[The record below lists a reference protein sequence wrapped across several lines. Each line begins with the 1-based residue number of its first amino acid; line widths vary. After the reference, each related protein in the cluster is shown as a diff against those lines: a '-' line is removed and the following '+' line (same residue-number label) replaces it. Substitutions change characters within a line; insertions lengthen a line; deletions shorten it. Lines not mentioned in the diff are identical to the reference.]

1 MPHELPKAYEPGAIE
16 KRWADYWVSE
26 KIFHVETPPADATAE
41 NTSAA
46 STGGRGRPP
55 HTGGASHMGEASPA
69 GEASHSSQTSH
80 TRPVFTLLL
89 PPPNVTGRLHM
100 GHMLNQTQMDI
111 IVRWHRMR
119 GFITLWLPGTDHA
132 GIATQMMVER
142 QLASEGK
149 KRRDLGREKFVERVW
164 EWKRH
169 YGGAI
174 LDQMKRLGASVDWD
188 REYFTMDENLS
199 RAVREVFVRLYEEGL
214 IYRGKYIVNWCPR
227 CETAISDLE
236 VKHEEVAGKLWEIR
250 YPVIGT
256 KEFITVAT
264 TRPETMLG
272 DTAIA
277 VNAKDERYTHL
288 HGKKVLLPLMK
299 REIPII
305 TDELAQPEFGTGAV
319 KVTPA
324 HDPNDFQAGLRHNL
338 PQIDVMDEHAHMN
351 QNAGAY
357 AGLDRF
363 EARKRV
369 LQDLKEQG
377 YLAGEK
383 DYALALGKCDRC
395 GTIVEPRLSEQWFV
409 KVAPLAEPAKEA
421 VENGEITIVPDNY
434 RQIYLNWMNNIHD
447 WCVSR
452 QLWWGHR
459 IPAWTCGQCKE
470 VIVAREAPA
479 KCPKCGGASLEQVSD
494 VLDTWFS
501 SGLLP
506 FTTLGW
512 PEKTR
517 DQAVFYPTTL
527 LITAYE
533 ILFFWV
539 ARMIMFGCHFMH
551 GHEQD
556 ATIKKASGWW
566 DRKNDSVP
574 FREVYIHALVRD
586 AERQKMSKT
595 KGNVV
600 DPLEVIERFGTD
612 ATRFTLAAMAA
623 PGTDIAFSESRTDGY
638 RAFANKIWNAARFM
652 FMNVDRIEPGLRPGG
667 GQECPPH
674 MGISGFSAKTL
685 EDRWILSRLNRVAAE
700 VNEALGTYRF
710 HEAANRIY
718 DFFWGEFCD
727 WYLELIKPRMN
738 SEEGGDKRAAQ
749 TACSNLVALFDASL
763 RLLHP
768 VMPFITEEIWQAMH
782 EGKPPLKS
790 IALAAYPQADE
801 KQFDL
806 AAETEMAI
814 LQDLIVSVRNLRAEL
829 KIEPKGKAPIEV
841 FAHEAEIRRLI
852 EENSGAIERLA
863 SVNKIN
869 FVESSLAKLAGARH
883 TARFDVHVVYER
895 KIDLAAECERLK
907 KELEKMEKEL
917 ANNQRQ
923 LGNERFLA
931 KAPAKVVEGLRK
943 RGEELIMLRGKTQS
957 KMKELGC

>member
-1 MPHELPKAYEPGAIE
+1 MPHDLPKSYEPGAIE
-16 KRWADYWVSE
+16 TRWAEYWIKE
-26 KIFHVETPPADATAE
+26 KLFSVPTPPA
-41 NTSAA
+41 
-46 STGGRGRPP
+46 
-55 HTGGASHMGEASPA
+55 GE
-69 GEASHSSQTSH
+69 

-142 QLASEGK
+142 DLAKEGK
-149 KRRDLGREKFVERVW
+149 KRRDLGREKFIERVW
-164 EWKRH
+164 EWKKL

-256 KEFITVAT
+256 NEFITVAT

-288 HGKKVLLPLMK
+288 HGKKVLLPLMN

-305 TDELAQPEFGTGAV
+305 VDELAQPEFGTGAV

-324 HDPNDFQAGLRHNL
+324 HDANDFKAGQRHKL
-338 PQIDVMDEHAHMN
+338 PQIDIMDEHAHMN
-351 QNAGAY
+351 ANAGEY
-357 AGLDRF
+357 LGLDRY
-363 EARKRV
+363 EARKRILAD
-369 LQDLKEQG
+369 LQDQG
-377 YLAGEK
+377 FLVAEK
-383 DYALALGKCDRC
+383 DYALSLGKCDRC
-395 GTIVEPRLSEQWFV
+395 GTVVEPRLSEQWFI
-409 KVAPLAEPAKEA
+409 KIQPLAQKAIEA
-421 VENGEITIVPDNY
+421 VESGEITIVPENY
-434 RQIYLNWMNNIHD
+434 KQIYLNWMNNIYD
-447 WCVSR
+447 WCISR

-459 IPAWTCGQCKE
+459 IPAWTCDHCKH
-470 VIVAREAPA
+470 VVVAREEPLT
-479 KCPKCGGASLEQVSD
+479 CPKCGNTKLEQVSD

-539 ARMIMFGCHFMH
+539 ARMIMFGCHFMQ

-556 ATIKKASGWW
+556 PAIKKASGWA
-566 DRKNDSVP
+566 DKKDDSVP
-574 FREVYIHALVRD
+574 FRQVYIHALVRD
-586 AERQKMSKT
+586 ADRQKMSKT
-595 KGNVV
+595 KGNVI
-600 DPLEVIERFGTD
+600 DPLEIIERFGTD

-623 PGTDIAFSESRTDGY
+623 PGTDIAFNESRTEGY

-652 FMNVDRIEPGLRPGG
+652 FMNVDRLGFMWGQPPSAVQPGQSPGKSGHIAGVG
-667 GQECPPH
+667 GFD
-674 MGISGFSAKTL
+674 SSTL
-685 EDRWILSRLNRVAAE
+685 EDRWILSRFNRVTAE
-700 VNEALGTYRF
+700 VNDALATYRF

-727 WYLELIKPRMN
+727 WYIELIKARLN
-738 SEEGGDKRAAQ
+738 FEEGSDKTHALV
-749 TACSNLVALFDASL
+749 ACANLVNLFDASL

-768 VMPFITEEIWQAMH
+768 IMPFITEEIWHAIYD
-782 EGKPPLKS
+782 GNPPLQS

-801 KQFDL
+801 KLFDL
-806 AAETEMAI
+806 IAETEMAI
-814 LQDLIVSVRNLRAEL
+814 LQDLIVNVRNVRAEL
-829 KIEPKGKAPIEV
+829 KVEPKVKVPIEI
-841 FAHEAEIRRLI
+841 FAHEPAIRDMI
-852 EENSGAIERLA
+852 EQNRGAIERLA
-863 SVNKIN
+863 NVDNIT
-869 FVESSLAKLAGARH
+869 FMQGSLANQAGVRS
-883 TARFDVHVVYER
+883 TARFDVHVIYER
-895 KIDLAAECERLK
+895 KVDVAVECDRLR
-907 KELEKMEKEL
+907 KELEKIEKEL
-917 ANNQRQ
+917 ANNQKQ
-923 LGNERFLA
+923 LGNEQFLA
-931 KAPAKVVEGLRK
+931 KAPENVVEGLRK
-943 RGEELIMLRGKTQS
+943 RG
-957 KMKELGC
+957 KELTGLREKIKIQMGQLGC

>member
-16 KRWADYWVSE
+16 ARWAEYWVKE
-26 KIFHVETPPADATAE
+26 KLFSVKTPL
-41 NTSAA
+41 
-46 STGGRGRPP
+46 
-55 HTGGASHMGEASPA
+55 A
-69 GEASHSSQTSH
+69 GE

-142 QLASEGK
+142 DLAKEGK
-149 KRRDLGREKFVERVW
+149 RRRDLGREKFIERVW
-164 EWKRH
+164 EWRKL

-174 LDQMKRLGASVDWD
+174 FDQMKRLGASVDWG

-199 RAVREVFVRLYEEGL
+199 HAVREVFVRLYEEGL

-236 VKHEEVAGKLWEIR
+236 VKHEDVAGKLWEIR
-250 YPVIGT
+250 YPVVGT
-256 KEFITVAT
+256 DEFITVAT

-288 HGKKVLLPLMK
+288 HGKRVLLPLMK

-357 AGLDRF
+357 TGLDRF
-363 EARKRV
+363 QARKRV
-369 LQDLKEQG
+369 LADLREQG
-377 YLAGEK
+377 FLVAEK
-383 DYALALGKCDRC
+383 DYALAIGKCDRC
-395 GTIVEPRLSEQWFV
+395 GTIVEPRLSEQWFI
-409 KVAPLAEPAKEA
+409 KIKPLADRAKEA
-421 VENGEITIVPDNY
+421 VERGEITIVPDNY
-434 RQIYLNWMNNIHD
+434 RQIYLNWMNNIYD
-447 WCVSR
+447 WCISR

-459 IPAWTCGQCKE
+459 IPAWMCENCKE
-470 VIVAREAPA
+470 MIVAREAPT
-479 KCPKCGGASLEQVSD
+479 KCTKCDSAMLEQVSD

-512 PEKTR
+512 PQKTR
-517 DQAVFYPTTL
+517 DLEVFYPTTL

-539 ARMIMFGCHFMH
+539 ARMIMFGCHFMK

-556 ATIKKASGWW
+556 PAIKKASGWG
-566 DRKNDSVP
+566 DKKDDSVP
-574 FREVYIHALVRD
+574 FRQVYIHALVRD

-600 DPLEVIERFGTD
+600 DPLVVIERFGTD

-623 PGTDIAFSESRTDGY
+623 PGTDIAFNESRTDGY

-652 FMNVDRIEPGLRPGG
+652 FMNLDRIEPGLRPGRTAEG
-667 GQECPPH
+667 GCPH
-674 MGISGFSAKTL
+674 MGVGGFQTATL
-685 EDRWILSRLNRVAAE
+685 EDRWILSRFNRVTAD
-700 VNEALGTYRF
+700 VNDALATYRF

-727 WYLELIKPRMN
+727 WYLELIKPRLN
-738 SEEGGDKRAAQ
+738 FDEGADKSAAQ
-749 TACSNLVALFDASL
+749 AACANLVNLFDASL

-768 VMPFITEEIWQAMH
+768 VMPFITEEIWQALY
-782 EGKPPLKS
+782 EGKAPFTS
-790 IALAAYPQADE
+790 IALSAYPQADE

-814 LQDLIVSVRNLRAEL
+814 LQDLIASIRNLRAEL
-829 KIEPKGKAPIEV
+829 KVEPKVRLPIEV
-841 FAHEAEIRRLI
+841 FAHEPAIRKMIDHNR
-852 EENSGAIERLA
+852 SAVERLA
-863 SVNKIN
+863 NVEKIT
-869 FVESSLAKLAGARH
+869 FVDSSLSDRAGARS
-883 TARFDVHVVYER
+883 TARFDVHVIYER
-895 KIDLAAECERLK
+895 KIDVGAECDRLK
-907 KELEKMEKEL
+907 KDLEKIEKGISSG
-917 ANNQRQ
+917 QKQ
-923 LGNERFLA
+923 LGNEQFLA
-931 KAPAKVVEGLRK
+931 KAPPIVVENLRK
-943 RGEELIMLRGKTQS
+943 QQQELAVMFTKTQS
-957 KMKELGC
+957 KLRELGCG

>member
-1 MPHELPKAYEPGAIE
+1 MPNELPKAYEPGAIE
-16 KRWADYWVSE
+16 MRWADYWIKE
-26 KIFHVETPPADATAE
+26 KLFSVPTPP
-41 NTSAA
+41 
-46 STGGRGRPP
+46 P
-55 HTGGASHMGEASPA
+55 GE
-69 GEASHSSQTSH
+69 

-132 GIATQMMVER
+132 GIATQMMVEK
-142 QLASEGK
+142 QLEKEGK
-149 KRRDLGREKFVERVW
+149 KRREMGREKFVERVW
-164 EWKRH
+164 EWKRE

-199 RAVREVFVRLYEEGL
+199 HAVREVFVRLYEEGL
-214 IYRGKYIVNWCPR
+214 IYRGNYIVNWCPWHG
-227 CETAISDLE
+227 TAISDLE
-236 VKHEEVAGKLWEIR
+236 VKHEDVAGKLWEVR
-250 YPVIGT
+250 YPVISGSSSG
-256 KEFITVAT
+256 KPEFITVAT
-264 TRPETMLG
+264 TRPETILG

-288 HGKKVLLPLMK
+288 HGKKVLVPLMN

-324 HDPNDFQAGLRHNL
+324 HDPNDFEAGKRHNL
-338 PQIDVMDEHAHMN
+338 PEINVMDEHAHMN

-369 LQDLKEQG
+369 LHDLREQG
-377 YLAGEK
+377 FLVAEK
-383 DYALALGKCDRC
+383 DYALAIGKCDRC
-395 GTIVEPRLSEQWFV
+395 GTVIEPRLSEQWFI
-409 KVAPLAEPAKEA
+409 KIKPLADRAREA
-421 VENGEITIVPDNY
+421 VKSGEITIVPENY
-434 RQIYLNWMNNIHD
+434 STIYLNWMNNIHD

-459 IPAWTCGQCKE
+459 IPAWTCQGCKE
-470 VIVAREAPA
+470 VVVAREAPA
-479 KCPKCGGASLEQVSD
+479 KCPKCVGTNLEQVPD

-539 ARMIMFGCHFMH
+539 ARMIMFGCHFMQ

-556 ATIKKASGWW
+556 AAIKKASGWA
-566 DRKNDSVP
+566 DKKNDSVP
-574 FREVYIHALVRD
+574 FRQVYIHALVRD
-586 AERQKMSKT
+586 AEGAKMSKV
-595 KGNVV
+595 KGNVIN
-600 DPLEVIERFGTD
+600 PLDIIERFGTD

-623 PGTDIAFSESRTDGY
+623 PGTDIAFNESRTEGY

-652 FMNVDRIEPGLRPGG
+652 FMNVDRLGFVWGQPPSAVLPGQSPGSPDH
-667 GQECPPH
+667 E
-674 MGISGFSAKTL
+674 MGVSGFTTSAL
-685 EDRWILSRLNRVAAE
+685 EDRWILSRFNRVTQN
-700 VNEALGTYRF
+700 VNDALTTYRF
-710 HEAANRIY
+710 HEAANSIY

-727 WYLELIKPRMN
+727 WYLELIKPRLN
-738 SEEGGDKRAAQ
+738 FEEGSDRSVAKI
-749 TACSNLVALFDASL
+749 ACANLVNLFDASL

-768 VMPFITEEIWQAMH
+768 VMPFITEEIWQAMQ
-782 EGKPPLKS
+782 EGKPALKS
-790 IALAAYPQADE
+790 IALAPYPQADG
-801 KQFDL
+801 QQVDL
-806 AAETEMAI
+806 AAETDMAI
-814 LQDLIVSVRNLRAEL
+814 LQDLIVSIRNLRAEV
-829 KIEPKGKAPIEV
+829 KVEPKVKVPIEV
-841 FAHEAEIRRLI
+841 FAHEPGLRTMI
-852 EENSGAIERLA
+852 EQNRGALERLA
-863 SVNKIN
+863 NVETIS
-869 FVESSLAKLAGARH
+869 FVKGSLAKLAGARC
-883 TARFDVHVVYER
+883 TARFDVHVVYEH
-895 KIDLAAECERLK
+895 KVDLAAECERLK
-907 KELEKMEKEL
+907 KELDKVEKGIG
-917 ANNQRQ
+917 NGQRQ
-923 LGNERFLA
+923 LGNENFLA
-931 KAPAKVVEGLRK
+931 KAPQNVVENLRK
-943 RGEELIMLRGKTQS
+943 QQLELAVLKEKTVS
-957 KMKELGC
+957 KLKELGCT